1 MDYCPKK
8 WTDRVKTL
16 LLLIGIIA
24 FSPVWAETYTIQ
36 IIKSSD
42 NSFFNRSIEN
52 IINHIHGRVKF
63 NITNLE
69 THEKDKKDPSR
80 PDLIVTL
87 GLQAAKHGLNY
98 EADIPVIHSYITEF
112 QYNQNS
118 PKDNHYSLLLDQPF
132 KRYVHFIKHLLDVQS
147 IAIIKTE
154 ANKLEQD
161 DLLSISAVTGLHID
175 QYIFEQGD
183 NPINSVRNVLR
194 QNDVL
199 LTLPESDVYNRNTL
213 KGILLASYRLDKPV
227 VSYSPSH
234 VKSGALAAI
243 YTSPE
248 NIGKQLASMIN
259 KMIENK
265 RYKPPIRSYAQDF
278 NIVFNQRVADSL
290 NIKLPDKQTLR
301 QQLTGDVK

>member
-1 MDYCPKK
+1 M
-8 WTDRVKTL
+8 KTL

-118 PKDNHYSLLLDQPF
+118 PKDNHYSVLLDQPF